1 MRDDYE
7 IAVLFKQESDSAT
20 LGVGETQVA
29 DSKHNTSFNVLKH
42 TQSFKL
48 YKLFNYCFFFKYKKK
63 TNNVKKYL
71 KILAY
76 VASLSEQT

>member
-29 DSKHNTSFNVLKH
+29 DSQHNTSFIVLKH
-42 TQSFKL
+42 TQSLKL
-48 YKLFNYCFFFKYKKK
+48 YKLLNYCFFFKHEKKRR
-63 TNNVKKYL
+63 KKNF
-71 KILAY
+71 
-76 VASLSEQT
+76 